1 MAPTVSVILPVY
13 NQEPYLA
20 ETIESVLGQS
30 FTDFELLILD
40 DGSKD
45 GSADI
50 IRRYAATDARIHA
63 FFEPNAGKCNATNK
77 LVEKAQAHWC
87 AFLDADDV
95 MLPERLARQVAFHE
109 ANPAIGASSCH
120 CTYISPTGEF
130 LGVQRYL
137 GLRTVEECQQALAN
151 NEFVKCA
158 FTGFMTSKAAFF
170 EAGGLRNQCWPCD
183 DFDFFNRLIEKGYS
197 LVIMQEIL
205 MKYRVHPSSI
215 TATKPV
221 HTFEVMDY
229 AAHCTT
235 RRRSNQPEIT
245 YAEFK
250 AARDQD
256 PWWKKLDR
264 KRYIYSIL
272 YHREA
277 SFAMKTRKYLSFSWL
292 LLTASVLSPKFV
304 VATIF
309 NRVTKSTAFQ

>member
-20 ETIESVLGQS
+20 ETIESVLAQS

-50 IRRYAATDARIHA
+50 IRRYAARDPRIRA
-63 FFEPNAGKCNATNK
+63 FFGPNAGKCEATNK
-77 LVEKAQAHWC
+77 LVAQAQAHWC

-95 MLPERLARQVAFHE
+95 MLPERLARQLAFHQE
-109 ANPAIGASSCH
+109 NPAVAASSCH
-120 CTYISPTGEF
+120 CTYIDSTGNY

-158 FTGFMTSKAAFF
+158 FTGFLTFKQAFI
-170 EAGGLRNQCWPCD
+170 EAGGLRNESWPCD
-183 DFDFFNRLIEKGYS
+183 DFDFFNRLIEKGHP
-197 LVIMQEIL
+197 LVIIQEIL
-205 MKYRVHPSSI
+205 MNYRVHPSSI
-215 TATKPV
+215 TATKPM
-221 HTFEVMDY
+221 HMFDIMDY
-229 AAHCTT
+229 AAHCASL
-235 RRRSNQPEIT
+235 RRSHKPEIT
-245 YAEFK
+245 YAEFM
-250 AARDQD
+250 ALRNQE

-264 KRYIYSIL
+264 KRYGYSII

-277 SFAMKTRKYLSFSWL
+277 SFAMKTKKYFSFSWL
-292 LLTASVLSPKFV
+292 VLTASILSPKFV
-304 VATIF
+304 LATIF
-309 NRVTKSTAFQ
+309 NRITKPVQA